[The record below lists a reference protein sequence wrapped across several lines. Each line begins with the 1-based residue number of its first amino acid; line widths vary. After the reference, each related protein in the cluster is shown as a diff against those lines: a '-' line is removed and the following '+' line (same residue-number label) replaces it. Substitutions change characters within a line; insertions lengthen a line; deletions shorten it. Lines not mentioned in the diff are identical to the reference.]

1 MLIMQTDFTMA
12 VNILGGNHF
21 IKNVFSYDVLNS
33 ALFYYSN
40 MRRLPPSIFT
50 AIVKSVC
57 N

>member
-21 IKNVFSYDVLNS
+21 IKKVFSYDVLKQCS
-33 ALFYYSN
+33 IDIYDSN
-40 MRRLPPSIFT
+40 MRR
-50 AIVKSVC
+50 K